1 MTPSLFKKVGI
12 ASLILMISVFL
23 SRVLG
28 LLREMVIAWIGGV
41 GPEVD
46 AYQIAFIIPEILN
59 HAAGSGFLSITF
71 IPLFSACLTRQE
83 EDAGWDI
90 FSIILNGF
98 GALVLMACCLSWML
112 APGLISFL
120 APGITDDA
128 TKAAAIRMTRIMIPA
143 QLFFFCG
150 GLLTAVQ
157 FAKERFVFP
166 ALAPLIY
173 NIGIILGGVF
183 LGPWL
188 GMEGFSWGVLAG
200 ACAGNFLLQIK
211 GARSAGMIYRLK
223 SGFRHPAL
231 KQYVWATLPLILGMG
246 MSFSTE
252 IFLKFFGSWLP
263 AGSIA
268 SLNYSLRVVYM
279 LVGVFGQAVGTASF
293 PYMARLAA
301 RGQLDDMNRLL
312 NGAIRYLLLILPV
325 SVLLMALRHET
336 IFLLFQRGKFDAA
349 AAALTSRILLFMLIG
364 AFAFSIQTVVVR
376 GYYAIQNTL
385 TPTVFSTGCA
395 IFSIPLFMIGM
406 RFMGVFGVGLA
417 LSASVVF
424 QVVVLYLM
432 WSRSSGNTGMNDVWW
447 FFMKMVGLSIPLGF
461 FLEWVRRIAI
471 GRFEL
476 GGVGGSLVLI
486 LVISLIFILLMAAL
500 THIFK
505 ISEITGLV
513 MTVMKR
519 FYNRHKNAD

>member
-1 MTPSLFKKVGI
+1 MTLSLGKKVGM

-28 LLREMVIAWIGGV
+28 LVREMVIAWIGGV

-71 IPLFSACLTRQE
+71 IPLFAACLTRQDE
-83 EDAGWDI
+83 KTGWDI
-90 FSIILNGF
+90 FSIILNSF
-98 GALVLMACCLSWML
+98 GTLVLVACCLCWIMAPELISIL
-112 APGLISFL
+112 APGLHDSEVR
-120 APGITDDA
+120 TS
-128 TKAAAIRMTRIMIPA
+128 AIHMTRIMIPA
-143 QLFFFCG
+143 QFFFFCG

-173 NIGIILGGVF
+173 NAGIILGGIV

-200 ACAGNFLLQIK
+200 AFTGNFLLQIK
-211 GARSAGMIYRLK
+211 GAQTAGMVYQVK
-223 SGFRHPAL
+223 SGFTHPAL
-231 KQYVWATLPLILGMG
+231 KQYVKATVPLILGMG

-279 LVGVFGQAVGTASF
+279 LVGVFGQAVGMASF

-301 RGQLDDMNRLL
+301 QNQLIEMNRLL
-312 NGAIRYLLLILPV
+312 NTAIRYLCLIIPV
-325 SVLLMALRHET
+325 SVLLMALRHE
-336 IFLLFQRGKFDAA
+336 IVFLLFQRGKFDAA
-349 AAALTSRILLFMLIG
+349 AAALTSQVLLFMLIG

-376 GYYAIQNTL
+376 GYYAVQNTL
-385 TPTVFSTGCA
+385 TPTLFSTGCA
-395 IFSIPLFMIGM
+395 LFSIPLFLLGM
-406 RFMGVFGVGLA
+406 RFMGVFGVSLSLS
-417 LSASVVF
+417 LSAIF
-424 QVVVLYLM
+424 QVGILYFM
-432 WSRSSGNTGMNDVWW
+432 WNKTSGNRESRDVWL
-447 FFMKMVGLSIPLGF
+447 FFLKMAGLSIPLGF
-461 FLEWVRRIAI
+461 FLEWARRIAI
-471 GRFEL
+471 SLFDFSGI
-476 GGVGGSLVLI
+476 GGNLI
-486 LVISLIFILLMAAL
+486 LILLISLMFFLLMTVAVTVL
-500 THIFK
+500 K

-513 MTVMKR
+513 MR
-519 FYNRHKNAD
+519 ILNRVRKAK